1 MEINNMVEYD
11 LIKSKNGRVYILVEK
26 SNNPNIIQVKDIT
39 PEDKSDYDSAFEI
52 HPGFHCSY
60 LLRYHIYE
68 EDQTSLSQFDRV
80 SDMYGDECFLS
91 STVLVSHNIN
101 TGELDV
107 TIRKNNMGVE
117 HIVRPYHHDDSYI
130 SKVIIT
136 VRDRSYNYDNDVFI
150 NFLIVTKEM
159 EQYLKVVKYGNSIL
173 LHDDGE
179 VLLDPESL
187 VVLSLYKKDDLE
199 EL

>member
-1 MEINNMVEYD
+1 MEINNMVDYD

-52 HPGFHCSY
+52 HAGFHCSY

-136 VRDRSYNYDNDVFI
+136 VRDRSYSYDNDVFI
-150 NFLIVTKEM
+150 NFLVVTKEM
-159 EQYLKVVKYGNSIL
+159 EQYLKVVKYGNSIM
-173 LHDDGE
+173 LHDDGT
-179 VLLDPESL
+179 LLLNPESL
-187 VVLSLYKKDDLE
+187 VVHTTYKDNDLE